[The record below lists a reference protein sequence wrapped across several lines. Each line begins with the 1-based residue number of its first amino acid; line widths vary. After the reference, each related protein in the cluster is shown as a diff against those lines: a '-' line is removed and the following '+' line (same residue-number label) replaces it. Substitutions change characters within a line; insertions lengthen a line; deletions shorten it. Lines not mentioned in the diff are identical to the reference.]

1 MKRLLP
7 AVLAAA
13 CALLLPVTAY
23 AAAGLPPS
31 SLTVVMEYGGTA
43 LEGIHVSVCLAAE
56 AVEENGAFTSVKVF
70 TAAEAFAG
78 AGADFTDLTT
88 ERNIALSARL
98 DAWAAANN
106 IARSSKTT
114 DRAGK
119 AVFDGLPAG
128 LYLVAQSGGADSEYT
143 FAPFLAAVPGAPAVR
158 GRENGV
164 TAYPKMQRRDAVP
177 GAPEK
182 TLVNGGKHWEHGA
195 NPEGK
200 QPKSIDLRV
209 YADGVFVLQKRITE
223 AEHWSWSLR
232 MDKYDRNGK
241 EIVYTVDEAPV
252 YSYVKTVDGFNLI
265 NTFITLPGTAVPG
278 TAGNL
283 RYNLPRTGDLNDPAL
298 WLALLALSSVGLAA
312 IILCLRRY
320 MRHEKKYA

>member
-13 CALLLPVTAY
+13 CVLLLPVTVD
-23 AAAGLPPS
+23 AAAGLPLS
-31 SLTVVMEYGGTA
+31 NLTVVIEYGGTA
-43 LEGIHVSVCLAAE
+43 LEGVNVSVCLAAE
-56 AVEENGAFTSVKVF
+56 AVEEDGAFTAVK
-70 TAAEAFAG
+70 AFAG

-98 DAWAAANN
+98 DAYAAANK
-106 IARSSKTT
+106 IARSAKAT

-119 AVFDGLPAG
+119 AAFAGLPAG
-128 LYLVAQSGGADSEYT
+128 LYLVAQIDGADSGYT

-158 GRENGV
+158 GQETGV
-164 TAYPKMQRRDAVP
+164 TAYPKIQKRDTIP
-177 GAPEK
+177 DAPEK
-182 TLVNGGKHWEHGA
+182 ILVSGGKHWEHGA

-200 QPKSIDLRV
+200 RPKSIDLRV

-223 AEHWSWSLR
+223 VEHWSWSLC

-265 NTFITLPGTAVPG
+265 NTFITVPG
-278 TAGNL
+278 TIVPGSAGSL
-283 RYNLPRTGDLNDPAL
+283 RYILPRTGDLDDPAL

-312 IILCLRRY
+312 INLCLRRY
-320 MRHEKKYA
+320 MWHEKNRA